1 MKSKIRVIT
10 VALLG
15 MLASAPAQAQEDDK
29 NRGIIAGYFDTD
41 DMSGGENIDYSTFKL
56 PPLGLLFEN
65 AKSNPTVEQ
74 MAREEEIQRE
84 LLKKTKRSWSE
95 WLSGYASYSYGVMD
109 NYGSSENVA
118 TPIYYQYVG
127 SKQHYWN
134 VGARASV
141 PLDNVLDLKGRV
153 KRQRLEAEKAQLQ
166 KDIAYETLKQQ
177 IATLYVRIT
186 NNLISLKTASENAAA
201 YKGAGLLNKEEF
213 KFGDISVRDLAET
226 KRWESNVTQEYQQL
240 QSQITTDI
248 LILEIITHTPIITNA
263 IVDIT
268 YGDKK
273 RR

>member
-1 MKSKIRVIT
+1 MKGTFKLLT
-10 VALLG
+10 FMLLG
-15 MLASAPAQAQEDDK
+15 LGITNTVQAQEEDK
-29 NRGIIAGYFDTD
+29 NKGIIAGYFDTD
-41 DMSGGENIDYSTFKL
+41 DLNGGENIDYSTFKL

-65 AKSNPTVEQ
+65 AKSNPSVEQ
-74 MAREEEIQRE
+74 LAREEAIQRE
-84 LLKKTKRSWSE
+84 LLKKEKKSWSE
-95 WLSGYASYSYGVMD
+95 WISGFASYSYGVMD

-141 PLDNVLDLKGRV
+141 PLDGVLDLRGRV
-153 KRQRLEAEKAQLQ
+153 RRQRLMVEKAQLD
-166 KDIAYETLKQQ
+166 KDIAYESLKQT

-201 YKGAGLLNKEEF
+201 YKGAGLLTKEEF
-213 KFGDISVRDLAET
+213 KMGDVTVRDLAET
-226 KRWESNVTQEYQQL
+226 KRWESNVTQEYQNL
-240 QSQITTDI
+240 QSVITTDI

-268 YGDKK
+268 YSDKK
-273 RR
+273 K